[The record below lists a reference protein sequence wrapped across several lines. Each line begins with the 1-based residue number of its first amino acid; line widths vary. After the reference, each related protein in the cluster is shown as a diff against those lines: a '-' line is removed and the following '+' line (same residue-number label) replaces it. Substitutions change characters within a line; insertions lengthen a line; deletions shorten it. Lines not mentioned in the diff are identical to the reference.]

1 MSSKSTTFILIHIV
15 ITFYDI
21 INVHYFTNISNNLV
35 ILQYTQYIQIY
46 SLNKLYNKWNIQIKN
61 KLLNK

>member
-35 ILQYTQYIQIY
+35 ILQYTQYIYIIY
-46 SLNKLYNKWNIQIKN
+46 IHWINYITSGISKLKTNK
-61 KLLNK
+61 